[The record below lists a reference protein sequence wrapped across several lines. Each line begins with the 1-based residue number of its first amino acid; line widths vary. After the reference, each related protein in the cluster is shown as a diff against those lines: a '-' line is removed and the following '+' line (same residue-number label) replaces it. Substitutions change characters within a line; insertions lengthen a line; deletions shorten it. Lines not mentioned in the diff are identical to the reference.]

1 VRKWIPLLLIAAAAC
16 ASGPRAGTALPGAV
30 APRQAVTDFLGAV
43 KAQDLQAMSAVWGSE
58 KGPARDQLPRTQLD
72 QRLIIMQG
80 CYDHDRY
87 QILDE
92 AGGTSGRRI
101 VRVSLVRG
109 SRTKTT
115 NFTVVRG
122 PGKPGR
128 YFVSVQDADFNSM
141 LKDFCPR

>member
-1 VRKWIPLLLIAAAAC
+1 MPLVLLAAAAC
-16 ASGPRAGTALPGAV
+16 GHGPGPGTALPGAV
-30 APRQAVTDFLGAV
+30 APRQAVIDFLGAV

-80 CYDHDRY
+80 CYAHDRY

-92 AGGTSGRRI
+92 TAGTSGRRI

-115 NFTVVRG
+115 SFSAVPG
-122 PGKPGR
+122 PSKR
-128 YFVSVQDADFNSM
+128 YFVSVEDADFNSM
-141 LKDFCPR
+141 LKDFCPK